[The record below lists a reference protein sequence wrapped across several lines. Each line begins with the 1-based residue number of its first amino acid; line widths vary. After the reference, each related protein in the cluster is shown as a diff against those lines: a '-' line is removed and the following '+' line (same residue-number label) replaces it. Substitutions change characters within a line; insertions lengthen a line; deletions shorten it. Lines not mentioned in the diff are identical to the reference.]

1 MSTPYDHPT
10 PYDGTAPYDTGVSSA
25 ERPSIG
31 DMLGEISSDITTLM
45 RQELELAKAELQQSA
60 KRAGKGAGMFAGA
73 GIAGHMTLLFLSI
86 AAWWGIGDETGH
98 GWSAVIVAIVWA
110 VIAAVLAVTGRTEI
124 KTVTGVPQTAATVK
138 KIPAAAAGHEE
149 TR

>member
-10 PYDGTAPYDTGVSSA
+10 DYDSVTPRDGDVPAG
-25 ERPSIG
+25 ERPSLG
-31 DMLGEISSDITTLM
+31 DMLTEISSDITTLM
-45 RQELELAKAELQQSA
+45 RQEVELAIAELQQSA
-60 KRAGKGAGMFAGA
+60 KRAGKGVGMFAGS
-73 GIAGHMTLLFLSI
+73 GVAGHMTLLFLSI

-98 GWSAVIVAIVWA
+98 AWSAVIVAGVWA
-110 VIAAVLAVTGRTEI
+110 VIGAVLAVTGRSEI

-149 TR
+149 SR